1 MIIAAKFQTTCV
13 KCKGPVYVGEQI
25 DWTPGKREV
34 SHVDAALC
42 AQRQL
47 RAMMVDKSAPP
58 PDTKLLPL
66 VTLVKSVISPDIKW
80 PTLRL
85 MFKEDRVSISITKS
99 GLAPG
104 SLAIKKNGE
113 YYGCVR
119 PSGEVTGSLRNDAN
133 LQGYLLSIS
142 TDKEVLIKEATL
154 YGKLTNT
161 CSFCGL
167 ELTHDYSV
175 MVGYGPICAGNWG
188 LPHAYN
194 GTDDNVPAGM
204 SVELKRKYMELMN
217 SDDE

>member
-1 MIIAAKFQTTCV
+1 MIIKAKFQTTCV

-25 DWTPGKREV
+25 EWTAGRREV
-34 SHVDAALC
+34 HHIDTALC
-42 AQRQL
+42 AARQL
-47 RAMMVDKSAPP
+47 RAMMVDKSAPAI
-58 PDTKLLPL
+58 DTRLIAL
-66 VTLVKSVISPDIKW
+66 VNLVKSVISPDIKW

-85 MFKEDRVSISITKS
+85 MFDKDIRISISITKT

-119 PSGEVTGSLRNDAN
+119 PSGEVTGSLRNDMPVQN
-133 LQGYLLSIS
+133 YLLSVS
-142 TDKEVLIKEATL
+142 NDKDVLIKEATL

-175 MVGYGPICAGNWG
+175 MVGYGPICADKWG

-194 GTDDNVPAGM
+194 GSDDNVPSGM
-204 SVELKRKYMELMN
+204 SVDLKRKYMELMN
-217 SDDE
+217 SEE